1 MIFNN
6 NTITLNSNTYE
17 IVSSAS
23 ATIADSFVATPNKVG
38 KGSGEAR
45 LYVSS
50 QSTQPIFQFSQT
62 EILTRNKKNYHLC
75 SNKCFIN
82 KDNLLK
88 YLEDARLDYLNPKK
102 EHRENIS
109 LLYDDRLDLVS
120 DLDDETYFKIF
131 NQNGDLD
138 ASRFY
143 IGCIEE
149 PWDIIRNISLP
160 KVTTLNIYKLVN
172 TLSNQDVLF
181 YFELIYDNSN
191 SKEIKYSRKKLEDKV
206 IEEIKNNTSIDS
218 TEKISIIKSRKGQG
232 KFRSNTLRIMPRC
245 PFTNI
250 SLTSLLRASHIMPWA
265 KCETNDQRLD
275 GYNGLSL
282 TPTYDVL
289 FDSGLISFNNDGS
302 LLISDRLS
310 KDVVSSLNLTKGK
323 VYNIENKSGKKDS
336 YLEYHRNYV
345 FNK

>member
-6 NTITLNSNTYE
+6 NSITLNSNTYE
-17 IVSSAS
+17 VVATAS
-23 ATIADSFVATPNKVG
+23 AAIADSFVATPNKVG

-50 QSTQPIFQFSQT
+50 QSTQPIFQFSHT
-62 EILTRNKKNYHLC
+62 EILTRNKKIYHLC
-75 SNKCFIN
+75 SNRCFIN

-88 YLEDARLDYLNPKK
+88 YLEDAQLDYLNPKK

-109 LLYDDRLDLVS
+109 LLYDERLDLVS
-120 DLDDETYFKIF
+120 DLKEETYFRVF

-138 ASRFY
+138 AHRFY
-143 IGCIEE
+143 IGCVDES
-149 PWDIIRNISLP
+149 WDIIRNISLP

-172 TLSNQDVLF
+172 LVSAEDVLF
-181 YFELIYDNSN
+181 YFELVYDNSN

-206 IEEIKNNTSIDS
+206 VQEIKNDTSIGN
-218 TEKISIIKSRKGQG
+218 TEKTSIIKSRNGQG
-232 KFRSNTLRIMPRC
+232 KFRSNTLRIMPSC

-250 SLTSLLRASHIMPWA
+250 NLTSLLRASHIMPWA
-265 KCETNDQRLD
+265 KCETNEQRLD

-289 FDSGLISFNNDGS
+289 FDTGLISFNNDGS

-310 KDVVSSLNLTKGK
+310 KDVVYSLNLIEGK
-323 VYNIENKSGKKDS
+323 VYNIENKSGKKDF
-336 YLEYHRNYV
+336 YLNYHRNYV
-345 FNK
+345 FSK